1 MDHPFGWLSLL
12 PPVTAIVL
20 AIATKRIVFS
30 LLIGILMGALVLKN
44 WEFIPAV
51 QHMCNDHLWNQLKEK
66 NTLAVFFFTMI
77 MGVMVGMINRAAGMR
92 GLVNAIS
99 PLASNRKRGQ
109 LTTWFLGLF
118 VFFDDYANTMLLGNT
133 LKPLTDK
140 LKIAREKLAYLVDST
155 AAPVAGLALIST
167 WVAGEIDYVNNG
179 LSQLPETSDWKAFSL
194 FLSSIPYRFYVLFAL
209 LFVPIVAILGRD
221 FGPMLT
227 AERKAVQGDGMLPAD
242 SVDADSDGQS
252 SNISSDPTAPRPET
266 PARWF
271 NAVIPVIVTVVA
283 VIYFLYTSGKS
294 DEHETLRDIFGNADS
309 YSSLLWGALWGA
321 GSAYVLVLVQGL
333 LSFKELHQAGA
344 DGARLMIPALIVLW
358 LAQSMSNMTQNE
370 GQGAD
375 FKPVVQ
381 GMLAADANPK
391 EIVRFVATEL
401 DLGDREAGVLVET
414 VKEIANNRYENYK
427 SACEDQLNATRATGE
442 QSEETLRAIL
452 AAFEKTEWQKFET
465 EVTEILAVIQNDES
479 FKEFFGSM
487 ALDEADHSEHADRL
501 EFAMQF
507 RDNQSV
513 SFSRWTKKINE
524 IEGLAVEDAESDMP
538 ELLLVYEQ
546 SGSTYPVVEFEF
558 LYRSGKLYSGDFL
571 SERLASLKEGEGFI
585 ANNFVPMLPTMVFVL
600 ASIVAF
606 STGTSWGT
614 MGIVMPL
621 VIPLA
626 YSQLSTVDMVV
637 TESNPIL
644 LCCIGSVLAGAIFGD
659 HCSPISD
666 TTVLSS
672 QASGCDHI
680 AHVRTQLPYAVLVG
694 LVSIVFGTLPI
705 GYGVPVWLLLPIGIA
720 AMVGALFLIGRKVE

>member
-30 LLIGILMGALVLKN
+30 LLLGIFMGALVLKN
-44 WEFIPAV
+44 WEFVPAV
-51 QHMCNDHLWNQLKEK
+51 QHMCSDHLWNQLTDS
-66 NTLAVFFFTMI
+66 NTLHVFFFTMI

-92 GLVNAIS
+92 GLVNSIS
-99 PLASNRKRGQ
+99 PLASNRRRGQ

-167 WVAGEIDYVNNG
+167 WVAGEIDYVNDG
-179 LSQLPETSDWKAFSL
+179 LSQLPETSDWKAFGL

-227 AERKAVQGDGMLPAD
+227 AERKAASGDGMLQ
-242 SVDADSDGQS
+242 SDSDNVATSGVS
-252 SNISSDPTAPRPET
+252 ISVDPTAPEPET

-271 NAVIPVIVTVVA
+271 NSVIPVVVTVVA
-283 VIYFLYTSGKS
+283 VIYFLYTSGKT
-294 DEHETLRDIFGNADS
+294 DETTTLRDIFGNADS

-321 GSAYVLVLVQGL
+321 GSAYVLVIVQRL
-333 LSFKELHQAGA
+333 LTFKELHQAGA
-344 DGARLMIPALIVLW
+344 NGARLMIPALIVLW
-358 LAQSMSNMTQNE
+358 LAQSMSSMTQNE
-370 GQGAD
+370 GIGDDHKA
-375 FKPVVQ
+375 VVNA
-381 GMLAADANPK
+381 MLASGAKPN
-391 EIVRFVATEL
+391 EIVKYVATEL
-401 DLGDREAGVLVET
+401 DSGDQESAILVDT
-414 VKEIANNRYENYK
+414 VKTIATVRFNEYL
-427 SACEDQLNATRATGE
+427 SACEQQLKATLETGAAE
-442 QSEETLRAIL
+442 KESLRTSL
-452 AAFEKTEWQKFET
+452 AEFEKAEWKKFVSEAG
-465 EVTEILAVIQNDES
+465 EILSLVKDKDTFTKLLAGMQ
-479 FKEFFGSM
+479 
-487 ALDEADHSEHADRL
+487 LDEADKTEHADRL
-501 EFAMQF
+501 AFAKEFVG
-507 RDNQSV
+507 QSDV
-513 SFSRWTKKINE
+513 TYSRWKKKLTE
-524 IEGLAVEDAESDMP
+524 IKQLGIEEDDTSEP
-538 ELLLVYEQ
+538 ELLLPYDQ
-546 SGSTYPVVEFEF
+546 AISQFTVVDFEF
-558 LYRSGKLYSGDFL
+558 SYRSGKLYSGDFL
-571 SERLASLKEGEGFI
+571 SSQLSSLKDGEGFI
-585 ANNFVPMLPTMVFVL
+585 ASNFLPMLPTMVFIL

-626 YSQLSTVDMVV
+626 YSQLSSGDTVV
-637 TESNPIL
+637 TEANPIL

-705 GYGVPVWLLLPIGIA
+705 GYGVPVWVLIPVGIA
-720 AMVGALFLIGRKVE
+720 AMVGALFVIGRKVE

>member
-12 PPVTAIVL
+12 PPITAIVL

-30 LLIGILMGALVLKN
+30 LSIGILMGALVLKN
-44 WEFIPAV
+44 WELIPAV
-51 QHMCNDHLWNQLKEK
+51 QHMCKDHLWKQLTDPD
-66 NTLAVFFFTMI
+66 TLHVFFFTMI

-92 GLVNAIS
+92 GLVNVIS

-167 WVAGEIDYVNNG
+167 WVAGEIDYVNDG

-227 AERKAVQGDGMLPAD
+227 AERKAVQGMLPAET
-242 SVDADSDGQS
+242 DSDSQE
-252 SNISSDPTAPRPET
+252 SNLANDPTAPSPET

-294 DEHETLRDIFGNADS
+294 DDTTTLRDIFGNADS

-321 GSAYVLVLVQGL
+321 GSAYILIIAQRL

-344 DGARLMIPALIVLW
+344 NGARLMMPALIVLW
-358 LAQSMSNMTQNE
+358 LAQSMSSMTKNDSIGGSHQ
-370 GQGAD
+370 
-375 FKPVVQ
+375 PVVQ
-381 GMLAADANPK
+381 ALLASNAEPK
-391 EIVRFVATEL
+391 AIVKYVATEL
-401 DLGDREAGVLVET
+401 ELGDQEAAILVDSMKMIVADRHERYLAACDAHLESERAGGESSIESLRNSLA
-414 VKEIANNRYENYK
+414 VFEKKERGTFEEATAEIF
-427 SACEDQLNATRATGE
+427 NAAR
-442 QSEETLRAIL
+442 SEESFT
-452 AAFEKTEWQKFET
+452 KFF
-465 EVTEILAVIQNDES
+465 VGMQ
-479 FKEFFGSM
+479 
-487 ALDEADHSEHADRL
+487 LDEAGQTVHADRL
-501 EFAMQF
+501 EFATQF
-507 RDNQSV
+507 SRGGSV
-513 SFSRWTKKINE
+513 SYRRWQKSVADTEGSKAETGENSADLLSFEEANDFYPWIN
-524 IEGLAVEDAESDMP
+524 
-538 ELLLVYEQ
+538 
-546 SGSTYPVVEFEF
+546 FEF

-585 ANNFVPMLPTMVFVL
+585 ATNFVPMLPTMVFVL

-626 YSQLSTVDMVV
+626 YSQLSTGDTVV
-637 TESNPIL
+637 TEANPIL